1 MTQCQVIGKTLRAQ
15 HSTWETNNVIP
26 QQLQPTQFRAKFVIR
41 WKLLALIFQLGKDKT
56 SSGLHKFCSP
66 LVHNFIPFLKA
77 KITEGKTKTLPLLY
91 CLATQGMLFYYCHK
105 GLAQVINFL
114 MVLVDDIDTEMMG
127 FEEGE
132 GKGTLC
138 FFVKPGIYPLKT
150 AFKEENNIMFTKS
163 NIWNLENS
171 RNKGCLCH
179 WNWALFCYEGYNL
192 GLHHCICIFYHRA
205 PFYPVHRMDSAYGT
219 SISLQF

>member
-1 MTQCQVIGKTLRAQ
+1 M
-15 HSTWETNNVIP
+15 
-26 QQLQPTQFRAKFVIR
+26 
-41 WKLLALIFQLGKDKT
+41 
-56 SSGLHKFCSP
+56 
-66 LVHNFIPFLKA
+66 KA
-77 KITEGKTKTLPLLY
+77 KITEGKTKTLLLLY
-91 CLATQGMLFYYCHK
+91 CLATQGMLFYSFHK

-150 AFKEENNIMFTKS
+150 AFKEEKNIMFTKS

-219 SISLQF
+219 SISYSFNLRCSMYGERPYLLNITPILSWKIKMPFWNLLLLLIFKFQSICLHEQNIASHSHLRWQGILPTLQKGSEKRLY